1 LQNLVD
7 YLWQLV
13 AAVYLNDLRLEHKLG
28 MLVAFPIF
36 FTGLTYCSWS
46 SINF

>member
-1 LQNLVD
+1 MQNLVD

-13 AAVYLNDLRLEHKLG
+13 VAVYLNDLRLEHKLG

-36 FTGLTYCSWS
+36 LPSYVLFMVF
-46 SINF
+46 N